1 MHWWTTSW
9 LNPKENPFSF
19 LSQQSTSSINQQMCR
34 LTTSQLEMKGNPFSF
49 FLLQQSTS
57 NVNQLCQLTTST
69 QNNGESFLFPFP
81 TINLFYPSTIVLIH
95 NLSTWNKGDFF
106 LLPLR
111 TINQNKINQWLH
123 WSTTLLFDL
132 SAIHVNGFPLLSQ
145 QSTITMTIKWLLL
158 IKCCCIVQHIFQPP
172 HVNWYLLWG
181 QKGKLNFSFNFCQC
195 LHSLWYFFHRL
206 QRYRKCKNLMFNSAY
221 LIHQNPTKL

>member
-95 NLSTWNKGDFF
+95 NLSTWNKEDFF

-158 IKCCCIVQHIFQPP
+158 IKCCCIVQHIFNLLMLIDIYCGVKKENLTFPSISVNVSIACGTFSTGYKDTENVRILCSIQP
-172 HVNWYLLWG
+172 
-181 QKGKLNFSFNFCQC
+181 
-195 LHSLWYFFHRL
+195 
-206 QRYRKCKNLMFNSAY
+206 
-221 LIHQNPTKL
+221 T